1 MSSEMKSLM
10 QVKKR
15 ICAFIVPGS
24 SRFNTIIS
32 LRYRDFVPRQIG
44 KGGMTMQRKRYTR
57 RKSIRART
65 TIAALTASFIAGAS
79 VAYAQSGLQ
88 PNSLN
93 VDGLNYETELTAL
106 YFGDFD
112 NARLQNNDIRFLVFM
127 NQYID
132 AFSRICAA
140 SLPKNKV
147 EITESRCVRESTPVN
162 VYGNPVGP
170 TTCSQYQNFGT
181 GRYADPDLY
190 RTANQL
196 EANLTPRAMGD
207 ALGLTGG
214 DPIEWSR
221 QMADVALSVGDD
233 MPHLLT
239 RNGCNRAAVK
249 RLQANIQRFADGKAP
264 LRLANGATLASQ
276 RSSDGQAFVDSNYRR
291 MVDELI
297 QENARGWSFNRYVAG
312 SASQV
317 SVGRRDSQG
326 RPASLSARYR
336 FSGFGGAQAGSV
348 NISFENGVPKC
359 LYFFDAPR
367 VCRLPSRR
375 VITAYEKG
383 DYRE

>member
-1 MSSEMKSLM
+1 MRRNQHAWSGSVRSKFAVAAMSVSL
-10 QVKKR
+10 
-15 ICAFIVPGS
+15 
-24 SRFNTIIS
+24 
-32 LRYRDFVPRQIG
+32 
-44 KGGMTMQRKRYTR
+44 
-57 RKSIRART
+57 
-65 TIAALTASFIAGAS
+65 IAGAS
-79 VAYAQSGLQ
+79 IAYAQSGLTA
-88 PNSLN
+88 NSLD
-93 VDGLNYETELTAL
+93 VDGLNYETEMTGL
-106 YFGDFD
+106 YLGDFA
-112 NARLQNNDIRFLVFM
+112 NARLRNNDMRFLVFM

-132 AFSRICAA
+132 AFSRQCAA
-140 SLPKNKV
+140 ALPRNKV
-147 EITESRCVRESTPVN
+147 EITESRCVQESTPVN
-162 VYGNPVGP
+162 IYGNPVGP
-170 TTCSQYQNFGT
+170 TTCSQYQSFGT

-190 RTANQL
+190 RAANRL

-233 MPHLLT
+233 MPNLLT
-239 RNGCNRAAVK
+239 KNGCNSAAVR
-249 RLQANIQRFADGKAP
+249 RLQANIQRFADGREP
-264 LRLANGATLASQ
+264 LRLANGATLASL
-276 RSSDGQAFVDSNYRR
+276 RSGSGGGAFVDSNYQR

-297 QENARGWSFNRYVAG
+297 RENAQGWSFNRYVAG

-326 RPASLSARYR
+326 RPARLSASYR

-348 NISFENGVPKC
+348 DISFENGVPKC
-359 LYFFDAPR
+359 LYFFDAPN